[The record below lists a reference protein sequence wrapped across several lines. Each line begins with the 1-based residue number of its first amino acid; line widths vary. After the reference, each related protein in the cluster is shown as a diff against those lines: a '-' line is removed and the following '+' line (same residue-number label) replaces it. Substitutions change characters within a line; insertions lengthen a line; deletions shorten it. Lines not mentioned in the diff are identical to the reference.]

1 MTDITDD
8 IAEEMSFQSFEDD
21 CRLLQS
27 LLNDVLQREVGSK
40 IMERV
45 ERTLT
50 LAQVLF
56 FFCLFYFLFFRLL
69 RFVLSIYIYIWWFF
83 WVCIILVYDESF
95 YLWLFFK
102 IGVFFVVKSDACM
115 CRNGCELLYL
125 VTCLCVSG
133 FLIIMFFFL
142 TS

>member
-8 IAEEMSFQSFEDD
+8 IADEMSFQSFEDD

-56 FFCLFYFLFFRLL
+56 FFCFFYFLFFRLL
-69 RFVLSIYIYIWWFF
+69 RFVLSIYIYDGFSGFVSF
-83 WVCIILVYDESF
+83 WYMMSHFIYDYFLRS
-95 YLWLFFK
+95 
-102 IGVFFVVKSDACM
+102 VFFLLLNQTHACVVMDVNS
-115 CRNGCELLYL
+115 
-125 VTCLCVSG
+125 
-133 FLIIMFFFL
+133 FIW
-142 TS
+142 